1 MIFKQAQDLNELE
14 EKRLRAEKS
23 LGLMQANWQKKKVE
37 ISDNSPHLA
46 QLEFDIETDKHKTLV
61 QSLKY
66 LPRHAGT

>member
-14 EKRLRAEKS
+14 EKKLRAEKS
-23 LGLMQANWQKKKVE
+23 LALMQANWQKKKVE

-61 QSLKY
+61 QSLK
-66 LPRHAGT
+66 